1 MSKHFAVISPPA
13 HGHVNPT
20 LPLVRELTN
29 RGHRVTYPIAEE
41 FRNAVTTAGADFLEL
56 TPWERPRP
64 QGKVQFTP
72 EMVGMMMELIAR
84 ELERNLPTLLA
95 RFEDDRPDVV
105 CYDMMMSA
113 GPILAERLGVPAIQ
127 LVPSFASGEGFSLR
141 DELFSDFD
149 MDHPAITAA
158 LDHFR
163 EATEAWGV
171 TRPVGGMLTP
181 VIEDL
186 NLVFVPRE
194 FQYAGETFDD
204 RFAFI
209 GPSLS
214 GREDYG
220 DWQPPEPGTRLL
232 FVSLGTAINNNPD
245 FFKTCVE
252 AFGGT
257 GWRVAMATGDQVDR
271 DQLGT
276 VPPNFEVRQ
285 YFPQPAVLKHATVFA
300 THAGMNSTMESLYY
314 EVPTVSAPQ
323 MGEQAANARRAEE
336 LGLGRRLPEELTPA
350 ALRDAVEAVAD
361 DPGIRANLADMARVL
376 SKAGGASAGA
386 DAVEAML
393 ADRARTTG

>member
-20 LPLVRELTN
+20 IPLVRELTS

-41 FRNAVTTAGADFLEL
+41 FRDAVTAAGADHLEL

-64 QGKVQFTP
+64 AGKIRFTP
-72 EMVGMMMELIAR
+72 EMVGMMMELVTK

-95 RFEDDRPDVV
+95 RFENDRPDAI

-127 LVPSFASGEGFSLR
+127 LLPSFASGEHFSLR
-141 DELFSDFD
+141 EELFSDFD
-149 MDHPAITAA
+149 MEHPAITSA
-158 LDHFR
+158 LEGFR
-163 EATEAWGV
+163 GAIEAWGV
-171 TRPVGGMLTP
+171 TRPVGGLLAP
-181 VIEDL
+181 IIEDL

-209 GPSLS
+209 GPSLA
-214 GREDYG
+214 GREDYR

-245 FFKTCVE
+245 FFRTCVE
-252 AFGGT
+252 AFGDT
-257 GWRVAMATGDQVDR
+257 EWRVAMATGDQLDR

-276 VPPNFEVRQ
+276 VPSNFEVRQ
-285 YFPQPAVLKHATVFA
+285 YFPQPAVLKHATVFV

-314 EVPTVSAPQ
+314 GVPTVSAPQ

-336 LGLGRRLPEELTPA
+336 LGLGRRLPEDLTPA
-350 ALRDAVEAVAD
+350 ALREAVEAIAD
-361 DPGIRANLADMARVL
+361 DPAVKANLADMARVL
-376 SKAGGASAGA
+376 DKAGGASAGA
-386 DAVEAML
+386 DAIEALL
-393 ADRARTTG
+393 ARR